1 MRMLG
6 AALGLVV
13 LLSKAQARPIDLST
27 ENAIAGNKP
36 RGFMKKWE
44 LVDEMVDVFQKL
56 SG

>member
-1 MRMLG
+1 MLG

-27 ENAIAGNKP
+27 KNAIAGNKP

>member
-1 MRMLG
+1 LG
-6 AALGLVV
+6 
-13 LLSKAQARPIDLST
+13 S
-27 ENAIAGNKP
+27 ENLAIAGNKP

>member
-1 MRMLG
+1 MRRLG
-6 AALGLVV
+6 AALGLVFLV
-13 LLSKAQARPIDLST
+13 SKAQVRRIDLSSK
-27 ENAIAGNKP
+27 NVIAGNKP